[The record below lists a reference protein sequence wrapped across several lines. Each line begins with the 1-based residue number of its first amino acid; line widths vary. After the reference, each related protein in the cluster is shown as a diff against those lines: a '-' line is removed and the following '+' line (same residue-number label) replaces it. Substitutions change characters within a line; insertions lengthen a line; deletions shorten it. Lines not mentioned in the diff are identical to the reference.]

1 MVQEFSVAYEFTR
14 TTGYQYQKEK
24 PRSDRHSEQI
34 QTTHT
39 RMVPCKHLKTK
50 AISKFGKVAVH
61 RGSSIGAQEKWLSI
75 GASWKSGCPSELPGK
90 VAVHRSFHWSYRS
103 FHRSWCRWHP
113 QTMGATRASMDTP
126 FPKLSS

>member
-75 GASWKSGCPSELPGK
+75 GASWKSGCPSELPLE
-90 VAVHRSFHWSYRS
+90 
-103 FHRSWCRWHP
+103 
-113 QTMGATRASMDTP
+113 
-126 FPKLSS
+126 LSELPSELVPLAPANDGGNES